1 MGNMWDKETDCD
13 NTIKNRL
20 FIQGLTENLIGSIV
34 TVIIYHHI
42 TVLCKKKRKKEILTI
57 YFTLSLCL
65 SSTKWYFHKSHECSD
80 VCLLSPETK
89 IIKVSC
95 IPYMNTP
102 PVCALIN
109 WEDGEV
115 LFLLQRG
122 Q

>member
-1 MGNMWDKETDCD
+1 MAMKGPGEYVDMETDCD

-89 IIKVSC
+89 MIVAILHSL
-95 IPYMNTP
+95 YEYTSR
-102 PVCALIN
+102 VCTH
-109 WEDGEV
+109 
-115 LFLLQRG
+115 
-122 Q
+122 